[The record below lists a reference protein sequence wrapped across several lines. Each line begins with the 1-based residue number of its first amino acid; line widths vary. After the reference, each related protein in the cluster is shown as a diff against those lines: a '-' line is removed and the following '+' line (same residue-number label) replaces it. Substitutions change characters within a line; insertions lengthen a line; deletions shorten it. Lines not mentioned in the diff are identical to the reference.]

1 MFVEY
6 CKPTNATFNVVQWK
20 GSQIPVAIRSTQTQ
34 KNKWQPTVIYV
45 QHYIHLDKR
54 EEGISYP
61 SPPPLREP
69 PSSMGSSILVLDLS
83 TCAQYGQMDS
93 NSKMSL
99 HSVSG
104 QSTLLYEEV
113 VIWGQRPHVL

>member
-6 CKPTNATFNVVQWK
+6 CKPTNATYNVVQWK

-61 SPPPLREP
+61 SPPHFGNPL
-69 PSSMGSSILVLDLS
+69 
-83 TCAQYGQMDS
+83 AQWEA
-93 NSKMSL
+93 
-99 HSVSG
+99 VS
-104 QSTLLYEEV
+104 
-113 VIWGQRPHVL
+113 